1 MMLDSLGVY
10 NFMIGTKGGVNF
22 SQNVIEVYQKLR
34 KKTLRIYLES
44 LLGVKNIEFFDHHEC
59 HIASSCLISYSNLH
73 KVDGIALS
81 MDASGEGWCSKS
93 YKLSDGELKEF
104 KYLRIPSLFSPA
116 NLYMNVTSL
125 LGFKA
130 LRHEGKVTGLAA
142 YGNGEQVAALIRPLF
157 NYNSLNQ
164 NWFNFMGY
172 RAKQLYSLKK
182 IFANF
187 ASRDIAAGVQLIVE
201 DILIKYLETEIA
213 PIGGG
218 SHIFLSGG
226 LFANVKLNQK
236 IAESGIFSGVTV
248 APNMGDGGLNLG
260 AAALSSRKSSEFP
273 KYQFIAKNLSLG
285 YMIGKSEVENA
296 VKESGLRFRNV
307 FNQKLQIANRLA
319 EGKVVAIAC
328 GRMEYGPRALGNRS
342 ILFPATDKYINDWLN
357 KRLKRNEFMPFAP
370 IVLERNASKHFEI
383 QDNSD
388 YSNMTITVRVKS
400 QTRIK
405 YPAIVHIDQ
414 TARPQIVSDWSNL
427 LYGVLMEYQKLTGL
441 EILGNTSFN
450 MHEEPLVRT
459 AKEAIKAFKVSGL
472 DFLFL
477 PEFEIS
483 ADD

>member
-1 MMLDSLGVY
+1 
-10 NFMIGTKGGVNF
+10 
-22 SQNVIEVYQKLR
+22 
-34 KKTLRIYLES
+34 
-44 LLGVKNIEFFDHHEC
+44 
-59 HIASSCLISYSNLH
+59 
-73 KVDGIALS
+73 
-81 MDASGEGWCSKS
+81 
-93 YKLSDGELKEF
+93 
-104 KYLRIPSLFSPA
+104 
-116 NLYMNVTSL
+116 
-125 LGFKA
+125 
-130 LRHEGKVTGLAA
+130 
-142 YGNGEQVAALIRPLF
+142 
-157 NYNSLNQ
+157 
-164 NWFNFMGY
+164 MGY